1 MYRRVLDFAKQNG
14 LSIHENRKS
23 STICAYVVLDENG
36 EYHGIEYID
45 KKARKTKLVPDFGSF
60 TFIKSQPNPIVETA
74 EHIFDKSSM
83 KYPCWVETM
92 QSGASACD
100 SIKTV
105 CNFIN
110 KYDSDEDF
118 YVRVNKDLESCNM
131 KSKDVISFRIGSDL
145 IEDLDDWDSWVCSK
159 VFELKNKNGSTSSE
173 PMIISSIS
181 GELQEP
187 CPPSTCPCI
196 KNVPND
202 IKAAFGIAPTVYTVS
217 MREKSY
223 KSYGFEGASGSQM
236 GIDDAKLLAA
246 GFEYLLSNEQ
256 HRNKDFGI
264 VYLCDDSHLENLIHE
279 ALSRQ
284 NDEIDDEEIKAMVD
298 TQQSLFSD
306 ILKSVY
312 SGNQCPVV
320 SSDAMFHVA
329 KFNVPSQGRFYLSN
343 VTDINYTSLQRSLYK
358 WYNDTKIINGNN
370 KISMIRHLYHVLC
383 ACSSKE
389 KMDKDKANKPKKP
402 IDSEQINIEFGK
414 HKFDLLLSMFT
425 GKEIPYVFYK
435 DSIQKSI
442 KAVTYGVVLRTVWV
456 QIIKCYLIR
465 KGVRVM
471 PELTQENVST
481 AYACGQLFAVYER
494 LQDMYAY
501 QNSNKK
507 LNKNLAQNY
516 FSATIKQ
523 PGVFFPKLA
532 DLAVVYINGIHSSWY
547 YTELLGD
554 LSERIGQAFPSR
566 FTMDEQGQFILGYY
580 QQKGA
585 IFKKIKEAKAA
596 NDNDKMSSESE
607 DNNIEE
613 DKS

>member
-60 TFIKSQPNPIVETA
+60 SAVEFQPNPIVETV
-74 EHIFDKSSM
+74 EHVFDKSSK
-83 KYPCWVETM
+83 KYPYWVKTM
-92 QSGASACD
+92 QSGASVCD

-118 YVRVNKDLESCNM
+118 YACVNKDLESCNM
-131 KSKDVISFRIGSDL
+131 KPKDVVSFRIGSDL
-145 IEDLDDWDSWVCSK
+145 IEDLDDWDSWLCSK
-159 VFELKNKNGSTSSE
+159 VFEFKNKKGSASSGQT
-173 PMIISSIS
+173 IVSSVS

-187 CPPSTCPCI
+187 CPPRTCPCI

-202 IKAAFGIAPTVYTVS
+202 IKAAFSIAPTVYTVAMKES
-217 MREKSY
+217 SY
-223 KSYGFEGASGSQM
+223 WSYGFEGAAGSQM

-264 VYLCDDSHLENLIHE
+264 IYLCDDSHLENLIHE

-284 NDEIDDEEIKAMVD
+284 NDEIDDEEIKLMVD

-320 SSDAMFHVA
+320 NSDAIFHMA

-343 VTDINYTSLQRSLYK
+343 VTDINYTSLQHGLYK
-358 WYNDTKIINGNN
+358 WYNDTKIIDAN
-370 KISMIRHLYHVLC
+370 KTFMIRHLYHILFSC
-383 ACSSKE
+383 LMNDRA
-389 KMDKDKANKPKKP
+389 KDITK
-402 IDSEQINIEFGK
+402 QINIEFGK
-414 HKFDLLLSMFT
+414 YKFDLLLSMFT
-425 GKEIPYVFYK
+425 GAEIPYVFYK
-435 DSIQKSI
+435 NSIQKYL
-442 KAVTYGVVLRTVWV
+442 KAITCGDTLKTVWL

-465 KGVRVM
+465 KEVCVM
-471 PELTQENVST
+471 PELTQDNVST

-494 LQDMYAY
+494 LQYMYAH

-532 DLAVVYINGIHSSWY
+532 DLAVVYINGIHSSWH

-585 IFKKIKEAKAA
+585 IFKELAALKEANAA
-596 NDNDKMSSESE
+596 CDADDDNMPSESE